1 MKLTDL
7 YVIDMESGKIH
18 RVGDNPHDSLSVIN
32 GEVRYFNMQNGD
44 GGGVNDGGYRIL
56 KTEDGCLEGEFGIID
71 RRFVT
76 QIKAYLE
83 GEL

>member
-1 MKLTDL
+1 MRLTDL
-7 YVIDMESGKIH
+7 YVIDMESRKIY

-56 KTEDGCLEGEFGIID
+56 KTEDGCFEGEFGIID
-71 RRFVT
+71 KRFAKE
-76 QIKAYLE
+76 ISEYIE
-83 GEL
+83 REL